1 MTVVS
6 SSHVTLI
13 LLLIVGAAFSQ
24 YTTQPQWSDVEH
36 ANHLIASSLN
46 SSYNES
52 FATDSLVGV
61 YFPPYDFTISSS
73 VDAIGLSS
81 MIDGSVCPRDGLSLL
96 IARGS
101 LLDRFTAADVDN
113 DQCKEYEN
121 QTIVDY
127 SGVVVDIS
135 FRGINGSF
143 PLLSTEI
150 QIPDDILSAMRDSS
164 GSDNLSV
171 YIHGAVKVAYQF
183 DNPSG
188 SDCTDS
194 FYFVNGSIPISQNF
208 TFKTY
213 GSNHLFFLRAPVLSE
228 QWFRNNKFDVVV
240 LSQDPLSSAS
250 VQSNGV
256 PIGNSTMVWF
266 GNATGPYGL
275 LQLKTFNQS
284 TVANLTNTANQTNS
298 TNLTNSTNQSLPVPL
313 QWSESVSNRSFIPS
327 ALESQGHPFVFVYEF
342 DTAYAGLGANNLS
355 LTVQDVC
362 GGSGSYNGS
371 VLSRM
376 LSYNG
381 NSLENGS
388 PIDANISRGSV
399 PFNYDVLNRTAV
411 SFGLVAVIL
420 LLAFINF
427 WALK

>member
-1 MTVVS
+1 MTAVRS
-6 SSHVTLI
+6 SQVTLF
-13 LLLIVGAAFSQ
+13 LMLMLGAAFSQ
-24 YTTQPQWSDVEH
+24 YTTQPQWRDVEH
-36 ANHLIASSLN
+36 ANNLIASSLN
-46 SSYNES
+46 SSYDEA

-61 YFPPYDFTISSS
+61 LFPPYDLTISYS
-73 VDAIGLSS
+73 VRAIGLTS
-81 MIDGSVCPRDGLSLL
+81 MVDGSVCPRDGLSLL

-113 DQCKEYEN
+113 DTCTEYEN
-121 QTIVDY
+121 QTIIDY
-127 SGVVVDIS
+127 SGVGVDIS

-143 PLLSTEI
+143 PLSTEI

-171 YIHGAVKVAYQF
+171 FIHGNVKVAYQF
-183 DNPSG
+183 DNPTRSG
-188 SDCTDS
+188 LDCTDN

-250 VQSNGV
+250 VQLNGV

-284 TVANLTNTANQTNS
+284 VANLTNTTNPANS

-313 QWSESVSNRSFIPS
+313 QWSESVSNRSVIPS
-327 ALESQGHPFVFVYEF
+327 ALESQSHPFVFVYEF

-355 LTVQDVC
+355 LMVGDIC

-399 PFNYDVLNRTAV
+399 PFNYDVLNRTEI